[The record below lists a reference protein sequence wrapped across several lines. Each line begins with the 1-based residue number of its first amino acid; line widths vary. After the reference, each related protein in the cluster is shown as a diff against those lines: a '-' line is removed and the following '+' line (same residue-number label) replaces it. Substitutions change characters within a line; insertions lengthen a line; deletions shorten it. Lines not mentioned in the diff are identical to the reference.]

1 MVVPL
6 RVAAIDFLNPAPLMW
21 NFHHPPHA
29 HSLAERYRLTLT
41 RPSECARQL
50 LAGEADLGL
59 IPIAALTP
67 ALRIIPGCTIAS
79 LDRVRSIL
87 LLSKVPLDQIRS
99 VAADTASRSSVAYTE
114 LILKEFHDNSPR
126 FAPAPADP
134 VAMLREH
141 DAALLI
147 GDPAL
152 LALEARTEIERQT
165 GPLAWHDIAHLWHT
179 HTQLPWVAAVW
190 AVRADLTLSQRERER
205 LFLDLNA
212 SRKHGLEN
220 IPALVEE
227 WTPRIAIPPAT
238 IHTYLTENIHYQ
250 LDGEVRQAIARF
262 RALAATHD
270 ILSPLDPLPFL
281 EL

>member
-1 MVVPL
+1 
-6 RVAAIDFLNPAPLMW
+6 MW
-21 NFHHPPHA
+21 DFHHPPHA
-29 HSLAERYRLTLT
+29 QALAERYLLTLT
-41 RPSECARQL
+41 PPSECARQL

-67 ALRIIPGCTIAS
+67 ALRIVPGCAIAS

-99 VAADTASRSSVAYTE
+99 IAADTASRSSVAYTE
-114 LILKEFHDNSPR
+114 LILKEFYASSPR

-134 VAMLREH
+134 IAMLREH

-152 LALEARTEIERQT
+152 LALEARADIERQT

-179 HTQLPWVAAVW
+179 LTQLPWVAAVW
-190 AVRADLTLSQRERER
+190 AVRADLPLTQRERER

-212 SRKHGLEN
+212 SRKRGLEN

-238 IHTYLTENIHYQ
+238 IHTYLTENIHYE
-250 LDGEVRQAIARF
+250 LDGPVRQAIVHF
-262 RALAATHD
+262 RTLAAAHG
-270 ILSPLDPLPFL
+270 ILPPLDPLPFL